1 MVHGTSDCACSQDF
15 VSFRTIQC
23 CSDCMAEGS
32 EQPCL
37 LLLLE
42 IVEEGVV
49 ADTDAAE
56 EKIPA
61 FPAKSALVLC
71 CFGGCFFAGS
81 VSSHEEKTDEISLG
95 KGTILKL

>member
-1 MVHGTSDCACSQDF
+1 
-15 VSFRTIQC
+15 
-23 CSDCMAEGS
+23 MAKGS

-56 EKIPA
+56 EKSPA

-81 VSSHEEKTDEISLG
+81 VISHEEKADEILLG
-95 KGTILKL
+95 VTASSTHIITNNSIEDPSVMDSINE